1 MSGFPAIVL
10 LLQWYGSVLVVVFAV
25 ECMAMT
31 IVDVIDVV
39 SVLDSF
45 VAAALAVLV
54 FGNSV
59 FGYCFMLVVVVT
71 VEGVMVGAMH
81 VIDVVAML
89 DSFVATAFAVLVFG
103 YGVLGVEI
111 ANCHCWLLSVMH
123 DGHRADGVGNK
134 NPLILEHG

>member
-1 MSGFPAIVL
+1 M
-10 LLQWYGSVLVVVFAV
+10 LVVVFAV
-25 ECMAMT
+25 KCVAMA

-45 VAAALAVLV
+45 VAAAFAVLV
-54 FGNSV
+54 LGNSV
-59 FGYCFMLVVVVT
+59 FGYCFMLIVVVT

-89 DSFVATAFAVLVFG
+89 DSFVAAAFAVLVFG

-111 ANCHCWLLSVMH
+111 ANCHCWLLSVVH
-123 DGHRADGVGNK
+123 DGHRAGGIGNK